1 MLTLIYHRT
10 RLLRR
15 RQLRHPHRKFDP
27 LYPHLSTKPHHHS
40 LHIQFTQLHLHPP
53 PFFITQLTLFSF
65 PPPLQTDIIMARE
78 AQTNHRFG
86 DKPYLGFE
94 HVTMVP
100 MCRNLIDASL
110 LTPREREWL
119 NVYHAQVLE
128 TTRSYFDDD
137 ERALRWVERETK
149 PI

>member
-1 MLTLIYHRT
+1 
-10 RLLRR
+10 
-15 RQLRHPHRKFDP
+15 
-27 LYPHLSTKPHHHS
+27 
-40 LHIQFTQLHLHPP
+40 
-53 PFFITQLTLFSF
+53 
-65 PPPLQTDIIMARE
+65 MARE
-78 AQTNHRFG
+78 AQTTHRFG

-100 MCRNLIDASL
+100 MCRNLIDASI

-119 NVYHAQVLE
+119 NAYHAEVLE
-128 TTRSYFDDD
+128 TTRSYFKED